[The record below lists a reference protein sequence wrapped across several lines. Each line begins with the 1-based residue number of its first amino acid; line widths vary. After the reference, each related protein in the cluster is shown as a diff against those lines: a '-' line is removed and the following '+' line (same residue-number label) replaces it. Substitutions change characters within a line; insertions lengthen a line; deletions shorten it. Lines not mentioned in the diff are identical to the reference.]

1 MYSPARISSDVFAAW
16 RSLAA
21 DNRSG
26 AGEIYVRAVRTLRDH
41 FASLAEGPEALRD
54 WPHWLHGLLQAQS
67 MMAPLYNLCN
77 RLALALESGEPAQ
90 PRSEILKILDEELA
104 HAPSRESLMA
114 QHASQAISSWR
125 RVMTHSYSSAV
136 AAALQQA
143 RTTNAS
149 LEVFI
154 SEARP
159 MNEGRRMAE
168 RLAQA
173 GTMVH
178 FFVDDARGRFIAAV
192 DGVLLGADRISENV
206 FVNKIG
212 TASLVNLAGLHGK
225 PVFIVSQANKFWPSR
240 LHLQEEAGHLPD
252 EIWPHAPANVLL
264 HNFYFEEIAL
274 APGIGILTENGL
286 LTPAAIEAYFKNFV
300 LAKFWTHR
308 A

>member
-1 MYSPARISSDVFAAW
+1 MATNLDTSWQD
-16 RSLAA
+16 LAA

-41 FASLAEGPEALRD
+41 FASLAEGPVALRD
-54 WPHWLHGLLQAQS
+54 WPHWLRGLLQAQS

-77 RLALALESGEPAQ
+77 RLALALESGEHAQ
-90 PRSEILKILDEELA
+90 PRREILKILEEELA
-104 HAPSRESLMA
+104 HAPSRESLIA
-114 QHASQAISSWR
+114 QHASQTISSWR

-173 GTMVH
+173 GLNVH
-178 FFVDDARGRFIAAV
+178 FFVDDARGRFMAAV

-212 TASLVNLAGLHGK
+212 TAGLVSLAMPHGK
-225 PVFIVSQANKFWPSR
+225 PVFIVSQTNKFWPSR
-240 LHLQEEAGHLPD
+240 LHLQQEAGHLPE
-252 EIWPHAPANVLL
+252 EIWPHAPANISL
-264 HNFYFEEIAL
+264 HNFYFEEISL
-274 APGIGILTENGL
+274 APKIGILTENGFM
-286 LTPAAIEAYFKNFV
+286 TPVAIKAYFKNLV
-300 LAKFWTHR
+300 LVKFWMPRT
-308 A
+308 

>member
-1 MYSPARISSDVFAAW
+1 MATNLDTSWQD
-16 RSLAA
+16 LAA
-21 DNRSG
+21 DNLSG
-26 AGEIYVRAVRTLRDH
+26 AGEIYLRAVQTLHTH

-54 WPHWLHGLLQAQS
+54 WPHWLRGLLQAQS

-77 RLALALESGEPAQ
+77 RLALVLESGEHAQ

-104 HAPSRESLMA
+104 HTLSRESLMA

-136 AAALQQA
+136 AAALQHAQA
-143 RTTNAS
+143 TNAA
-149 LEVFI
+149 LEVFV

-173 GTMVH
+173 GIMVH

-225 PVFIVSQANKFWPSR
+225 PVFIVSQTNKFWPSR
-240 LHLQEEAGHLPD
+240 LHQQEEAGHLPE

-286 LTPAAIEAYFKNFV
+286 LTPAALAAYFKNFV
-300 LAKFWTHR
+300 PAKFWMHR

>member
-1 MYSPARISSDVFAAW
+1 MATNLDTSWQD
-16 RSLAA
+16 LAA

-26 AGEIYVRAVRTLRDH
+26 AGEIYLRAVRTLRDH
-41 FASLAEGPEALRD
+41 FASLAEGSESLRD
-54 WPHWLHGLLQAQS
+54 WPHWLRGLLQAQS

-77 RLALALESGEPAQ
+77 RLALVLESGEPAQ

-104 HAPSRESLMA
+104 HAPSRESLLA

-173 GTMVH
+173 GIMVH

-212 TASLVNLAGLHGK
+212 TASLVNWAELHGK
-225 PVFIVSQANKFWPSR
+225 PVFIVSQTNKFWPSR
-240 LHLQEEAGHLPD
+240 LHLQEEARHLPD
-252 EIWPHAPANVLL
+252 EIWSHAPSNMLL

-274 APGIGILTENGL
+274 APVIGILTENGL
-286 LTPAAIEAYFKNFV
+286 MTPVAIAAYFKGFV
-300 LAKFWTHR
+300 SAKFWTQ
-308 A
+308 

>member
-1 MYSPARISSDVFAAW
+1 MTISLNTFWQD
-16 RSLAA
+16 LAA
-21 DNRSG
+21 DNLAG
-26 AGEIYVRAVRTLRDH
+26 AGEIYLRAVRTLRDH
-41 FASLAEGPEALRD
+41 FASLAEGSESLRD

-77 RLALALESGEPAQ
+77 RLALLLENGEQAQ

-159 MNEGRRMAE
+159 MNEGRWMAE

-173 GTMVH
+173 GIMVH

-212 TASLVNLAGLHGK
+212 TASLVNLAVQQGK
-225 PVFIVSQANKFWPSR
+225 PVFIVSQTNKFWPAR
-240 LHLQEEAGHLPD
+240 LHMQEEARHLLD
-252 EIWPHAPANVLL
+252 EIWSHAPSNMLL

-274 APGIGILTENGL
+274 APVIGILTESGL
-286 LTPAAIEAYFKNFV
+286 MTPVAIAAYFKGFV
-300 LAKFWTHR
+300 PAKFWTQ
-308 A
+308 